1 MACLPLANWLNG
13 SVPTLDA
20 RMNLIWSFPKRL
32 RDYAL
37 ASWVQR
43 RVARPVLRALD
54 GNGLQR
60 WSTAPSFDP
69 IFMEWNRSS
78 QRTQKGK
85 KRPCWYAMPMTLY
98 CFTRTKP
105 YSIKQQVALLNG

>member
-37 ASWVQR
+37 DRPGCNPLHPSEASRNQ
-43 RVARPVLRALD
+43 VLRIVSLYPLQSGKLD
-54 GNGLQR
+54 HFRMPFLHPTILVIKPLHTLQ
-60 WSTAPSFDP
+60 
-69 IFMEWNRSS
+69 IGMGSS
-78 QRTQKGK
+78 K
-85 KRPCWYAMPMTLY
+85 
-98 CFTRTKP
+98 TKVCNISRLI
-105 YSIKQQVALLNG
+105 YLAIQ